1 MLNGF
6 VALQKYV
13 GSVRRRACSWAQ
25 RPQTRLH
32 NSKLCPLSC
41 RETAELPAD
50 ASTPVLQPLSRPP
63 SRYSDGTN
71 AGPSPQA
78 VLPPMLF
85 IDLRHATGI
94 KPLLAATA
102 TALAPQELF
111 LSLALT
117 RKGGQ
122 PVPGAAWGL
131 RSRAV
136 LADEDKEKVRWN
148 ERHVG
153 DLPKGN
159 DHFFLRRGSIYD
171 LSVGERC
178 RHGQL
183 LFLPHFAW
191 IVVLDVGGNQVV
203 LNPYEALLH
212 RRSAV

>member
-1 MLNGF
+1 MLTGVTSTNRVGRF
-6 VALQKYV
+6 EAL
-13 GSVRRRACSWAQ
+13 
-25 RPQTRLH
+25 PT
-32 NSKLCPLSC
+32 PC

-71 AGPSPQA
+71 AGPSPEA
-78 VLPPMLF
+78 MLPPMLF
-85 IDLRHATGI
+85 IDLRHAKGI

-102 TALAPQELF
+102 TVLAPQELF

-136 LADEDKEKVRWN
+136 LADQDKEKVRWN
-148 ERHVG
+148 ERHVA

-159 DHFFLRRGSIYD
+159 EHVSYAREACQRESELVSKVDMDNRISSLTPD
-171 LSVGERC
+171 L
-178 RHGQL
+178 
-183 LFLPHFAW
+183 AW
-191 IVVLDVGGNQVV
+191 NGVLAVWRIQVV
-203 LNPYEALLH
+203 SIRKRLL
-212 RRSAV
+212 RVGRTF